1 MCSSGSW
8 EFQSSLEVCVPLEF
22 LDKSGDGGFLHHLQD
37 YTVRRGIPVATLTDL
52 TVCKGIAWLDR
63 DERKDF
69 KGLSYIAT
77 KMANEGM
84 DFSNVGDDGKELLL
98 EY

>member
-22 LDKSGDGGFLHHLQD
+22 LDKSGDDGFLHHLQD

-52 TVCKGIAWLDR
+52 TVCKGIA
-63 DERKDF
+63 
-69 KGLSYIAT
+69 
-77 KMANEGM
+77 
-84 DFSNVGDDGKELLL
+84 
-98 EY
+98 